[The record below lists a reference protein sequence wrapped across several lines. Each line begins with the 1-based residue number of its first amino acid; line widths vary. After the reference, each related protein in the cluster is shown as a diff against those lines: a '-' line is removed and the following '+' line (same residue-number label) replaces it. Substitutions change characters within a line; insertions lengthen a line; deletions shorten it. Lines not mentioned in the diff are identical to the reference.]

1 MAGTNLNPTHHINE
15 LHDVDALL
23 QGCAAMCGSEILD
36 PSALSRMLGFARQRL
51 GAAIDGIDTAFANSE
66 GDHDA

>member
-1 MAGTNLNPTHHINE
+1 MAKTDINPTHHINE

-23 QGCAAMCGSEILD
+23 QGCAAICASESLD